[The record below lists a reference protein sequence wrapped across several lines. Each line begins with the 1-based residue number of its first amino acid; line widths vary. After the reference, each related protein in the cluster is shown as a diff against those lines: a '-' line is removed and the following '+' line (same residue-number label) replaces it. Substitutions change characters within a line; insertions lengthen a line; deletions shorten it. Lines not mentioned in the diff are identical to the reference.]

1 MISAILFDLDGVI
14 LDSNPEIEK
23 FWGGWAEREGI
34 PFNEQVIKE
43 KIHGRTTWETIHTLF
58 VHADDA
64 RKQEIYDDG
73 VSFDLTMQ
81 PALIP
86 GVQDFISG
94 IADRGLPFIL
104 VTSSPHKRA
113 WHFLRQ
119 KGLDQHFTDS
129 ITMEDVTKG
138 KPDPEPYLKGAAKL
152 GINPENCLVFEDS
165 DSGIKSGLAAG
176 MRVVAVNNSNFDH
189 ERVIWMIRDFTEL
202 QVEAQQLRLEGNKD
216 SGKLAFRLP

>member
-14 LDSNPEIEK
+14 LDSNPVIEA
-23 FWGGWAEREGI
+23 FWGKWAEREGI
-34 PFNEQVIKE
+34 PFNEQIIKE
-43 KIHGRTTWETIHTLF
+43 TIHGRTTWETIHTLF

-119 KGLDQHFTDS
+119 QGLAQYFTDS

-152 GINPENCLVFEDS
+152 GIDPDACLVFEDS
-165 DSGIKSGLAAG
+165 DSGIRSGLDAG
-176 MRVVAVNNSNFDH
+176 MRVVAVNNSNFNH
-189 ERVIWMIRDFTEL
+189 ERVIWTISDFTEL
-202 QVEAQQLRLEGNKD
+202 QVEEQHLRLEGNKD

>member
-1 MISAILFDLDGVI
+1 MIAAILFDLDGVI
-14 LDSNPEIEK
+14 LNSNPEIET

-58 VHADDA
+58 HHADQA

-86 GVQDFISG
+86 GVKEFISG
-94 IADRGLPFIL
+94 IAARKFPFIL
-104 VTSSPHKRA
+104 VTSSPNKRA

-119 KGLDQHFTDS
+119 HGLDRYFADS

-152 GINPENCLVFEDS
+152 GISPDACLVFEDS
-165 DSGIKSGLAAG
+165 DSGIRSGLDAG
-176 MRVVAVNNSNFDH
+176 MRVVAVNNSQFEAD
-189 ERVIWMIRDFTEL
+189 RLIWKINDFREL
-202 QVEAQQLRLEGNKD
+202 QIKDQFLQLDGRNGT
-216 SGKLAFRLP
+216 GTLPLVLP

>member
-14 LDSNPEIEK
+14 LDSNPEIEA

-34 PFNEQVIKE
+34 PINEQIIKE
-43 KIHGRTTWETIHTLF
+43 TIHGRTTWETIHTLF
-58 VHADDA
+58 HHADNV

-81 PALIP
+81 PAMMP
-86 GVQDFISG
+86 GVLDFVSG
-94 IADRGLPFIL
+94 IAKRGLPFML

-119 KGLDQHFTDS
+119 HGLDQYFKDS
-129 ITMEDVTKG
+129 ITMDDVTKG

-152 GINPENCLVFEDS
+152 GIEPEACLVFEDS
-165 DSGIKSGLAAG
+165 DSGIRAGLAAG

-189 ERVIWMIRDFTEL
+189 ERVIWKIRDFREMEIGDQFIGL
-202 QVEAQQLRLEGNKD
+202 DGQQEAGT
-216 SGKLAFRLP
+216 LPYSLP

>member
-14 LDSNPEIEK
+14 LDSNPVIET
-23 FWGGWAEREGI
+23 FWGKWAEREGI
-34 PFNEQVIKE
+34 PFNEQIIKE

-58 VHADDA
+58 HYADDV

-86 GVQDFISG
+86 GVQEFISG

-119 KGLDQHFTDS
+119 QGLDQHFTDS

-152 GINPENCLVFEDS
+152 GINPEHCLVFEDS

-202 QVEAQQLRLEGNKD
+202 QVGEQQLRLKGQGD

>member
-23 FWGGWAEREGI
+23 FWGGWASREGI

-119 KGLDQHFTDS
+119 QGLDQHFTDS

-189 ERVIWMIRDFTEL
+189 ERVIWMIRDFTQL
-202 QVEAQQLRLEGNKD
+202 QVEAQQLRLKGHGD
-216 SGKLAFRLP
+216 SEKLAFRLP